1 MQGMEVRS
9 VSPEFVGEVHGLNL
23 TKPISD
29 SNFADIDT
37 AIAHFGVLVFPG
49 QDLSDAQ
56 QIAFSQR
63 FGEIENAHGGN
74 PTQKKKRLN
83 AQINDV
89 SNLNTDGTPLA
100 RDDRRRAFNLGNHL
114 WHTDSSFRAV
124 PAKYSLLSA
133 RRIPATGGNTEFAD
147 MRAAYDALDP
157 AMKSQIEPLICE
169 HSLLHSRARLGFTK
183 WTAEE
188 IEMMKPVRQ
197 ALVRQHPATGRKSIY
212 ISSHAG
218 HVVGW
223 TEAESKLF
231 LSDLTEI
238 ATQRAFVYTH
248 EWTVNDLVMWDNRC
262 VLHRA
267 RSYEPG
273 VVRDMRRTTIAG
285 DEATVAQAA

>member
-1 MQGMEVRS
+1 MTS
-9 VSPEFVGEVHGLNL
+9 NL
-23 TKPISD
+23 FNRATLVLHLFREAKPLQIIARLAKTARDPISHE
-29 SNFADIDT
+29 SPFNT
-37 AIAHFGVLVFPG
+37 VF
-49 QDLSDAQ
+49 S
-56 QIAFSQR
+56 
-63 FGEIENAHGGN
+63 
-74 PTQKKKRLN
+74 
-83 AQINDV
+83 
-89 SNLNTDGTPLA
+89 
-100 RDDRRRAFNLGNHL
+100 
-114 WHTDSSFRAV
+114 
-124 PAKYSLLSA
+124 
-133 RRIPATGGNTEFAD
+133 RIIF
-147 MRAAYDALDP
+147 
-157 AMKSQIEPLICE
+157 E
-169 HSLLHSRARLGFTK
+169 HSLLHSRARLGFTE

>member
-1 MQGMEVRS
+1 MEVRS
-9 VSPEFVGEVHGLNL
+9 VSPEFVAEVHGVDL
-23 TKPISD
+23 TKPVSE
-29 SNFADIDT
+29 STFADIDA

-49 QDLSDAQ
+49 QDISDEQ
-56 QIAFSQR
+56 QIAFSR
-63 FGEIENAHGGN
+63 LFGEIENGYGGN
-74 PTQKKKRLN
+74 PTQKQKRLN

-89 SNLNTDGTPLA
+89 SNLKPDGTPLA

-133 RRIPATGGNTEFAD
+133 RRIPASGGNTEFAD

-157 AMKSQIEPLICE
+157 AMKSQIETLVCE
-169 HSLLHSRARLGFTK
+169 HSLLHSRARLGFLE

-197 ALVRQHPATGRKSIY
+197 ALVRRHPATGRKSIY

-223 TEAESKLF
+223 TEAEGKLF
-231 LSDLTEI
+231 LSDLTEL
-238 ATQRAFVYTH
+238 ATQREFVYAH
-248 EWTVNDLVMWDNRC
+248 KWTRNDLVMWDNRC
-262 VLHRA
+262 ILHRA